1 MKNIKNVKIYI
12 RLYTLFFP
20 STRVGI
26 NSRVRINYI
35 MVDFFIIEYKQEV
48 TSCYQTIPLYTIY
61 IILHS
66 IVFKHTLF
74 KTSHPSISNA
84 HHAISKN
91 TIAP

>member
-1 MKNIKNVKIYI
+1 MKMKNLKNVKIYI
-12 RLYTLFFP
+12 RSYTLFFP

-26 NSRVRINYI
+26 NSRVRINYGG
-35 MVDFFIIEYKQEV
+35 FLLYKQEV
-48 TSCYQTIPLYTIY
+48 TSCYQSIPLYTIY

-84 HHAISKN
+84 HHAI
-91 TIAP
+91 